1 MKVKHKNLYN
11 IPLLIFLLF
20 FIPFIASG
28 ATEHDNSKMSFTLLG
43 KVYAIAK
50 EEFYGQF
57 DRATILKGSINE
69 VKNFIKKSG
78 KNPDRVPSFQYTGNE
93 EKDIDSFQN
102 TITKTINIYSKEGL
116 REKDILR
123 AALDGLLSSL
133 NDPYTIYMDP
143 AYYKQYN
150 QTMGSSDY
158 SGIGIFIEI
167 NAKKNNRITI
177 VEPIEDYPAYKA
189 GLRAGDEIL
198 EINGIKT
205 KGLDIDKAANL
216 IKGPEG
222 TAVVIK
228 IGREKAS
235 HPIEFEI
242 TRTKIHAKSVVA
254 RTLDGN
260 IGFIRIRIFGETT
273 KDEFEEALSQIDG
286 TKGLIIDL
294 RNNGGG
300 LVEAAVSICSH
311 FIPRGKT
318 IVTIK
323 EKNKEDVKTSEGLT
337 PVNKPVVILVNAYT
351 ASASEITSGALQ
363 DYGIATLVGK
373 NTFGKGCVQSITDL
387 KAEGAVKITI
397 ANYFTP
403 KGRAI
408 HHIGLKPDVTV
419 EMEESLAG
427 KNNDVQL
434 KKAIE
439 MLK

>member
-1 MKVKHKNLYN
+1 MKVKIKNLYN
-11 IPLLIFLLF
+11 IPLIIFLLF
-20 FIPFIASG
+20 FIFFVKAGAS
-28 ATEHDNSKMSFTLLG
+28 EQDNSKMSFSLLG

-50 EEFYGQF
+50 EEFYGHF
-57 DRATILKGSINE
+57 DRAVLLKGSINE

-78 KNPDRVPSFQYTGNE
+78 KNPDMVSSFQYTGNE
-93 EKDIDSFQN
+93 EKDIESFQN
-102 TITKTINIYSKEGL
+102 IITKAINNYKGL
-116 REKDILR
+116 NEKDILR
-123 AALDGLLSSL
+123 AALDGMLSSL
-133 NDPYTIYMDP
+133 KDPYTIYMDP
-143 AYYKQYN
+143 ACYKQYN

-216 IKGPEG
+216 IKGREG
-222 TAVVIK
+222 SFVVIK
-228 IGREKAS
+228 ISREKAS

-242 TRTKIHAKSVVA
+242 TRTKIHAKSVVVK
-254 RTLDGN
+254 TLDGN

-273 KDEFEEALSQIDG
+273 KDEFEEALSQLEG
-286 TKGLIIDL
+286 TKSLIIDL

-300 LVEAAVSICSH
+300 FVEAAVSICSH
-311 FIPRGKT
+311 FIPKGKT
-318 IVTIK
+318 IVVIK
-323 EKNKEDVKTSEGLT
+323 EKNKEDIKVSEGF
-337 PVNKPVVILVNAYT
+337 PSVNKPVVILVNGYT

-363 DYGIATLVGK
+363 DYGIAKLVGK

-419 EMEESLAG
+419 DMDESLVG
-427 KNNDVQL
+427 RNNDVQL

-439 MLK
+439 ILK

>member
-1 MKVKHKNLYN
+1 MNIKNLYN
-11 IPLLIFLLF
+11 ILLLIFLLF
-20 FIPFIASG
+20 FITFIASG

-57 DRATILKGSINE
+57 SREVILKGSINE

-102 TITKTINIYSKEGL
+102 IITKTINIYKGL
-116 REKDILR
+116 NEKDILR
-123 AALDGLLSSL
+123 AALDGMLSSL

-216 IKGPEG
+216 IKGREG
-222 TAVVIK
+222 TVVVIK
-228 IGREKAS
+228 ISREKAS

-254 RTLDGN
+254 KTLDGN
-260 IGFIRIRIFGETT
+260 IGLIRIRIFGETT

-311 FIPRGKT
+311 FIPGGKT

-323 EKNKEDVKTSEGLT
+323 EKNKEDVKTSEGLS

-387 KAEGAVKITI
+387 KSEGAVKITI

-427 KNNDVQL
+427 RNNDVQL

>member
-1 MKVKHKNLYN
+1 MKIKHVYKISL
-11 IPLLIFLLF
+11 LMFLIF
-20 FIPFIASG
+20 FIFSVRAKAS
-28 ATEHDNSKMSFTLLG
+28 EHDNSKMSFTLLG
-43 KVYAIAK
+43 KVFAIAK
-50 EEFYGQF
+50 EEFYGHF
-57 DRATILKGSINE
+57 DREAVLKGSINE
-69 VKNFIKKSG
+69 VKKFIKKSG
-78 KNPDRVPSFQYTGNE
+78 KNPDRIPSFHYTGNE

-102 TITKTINIYSKEGL
+102 AITKIINMYSKEGPG
-116 REKDILR
+116 EKDILR
-123 AALDGLLSSL
+123 AALDGMLASL
-133 NDPYTIYMDP
+133 NDPYTLYMDP

-205 KGLDIDKAANL
+205 KGLDIDRAANL
-216 IKGPEG
+216 IKGREG

-260 IGFIRIRIFGETT
+260 IGFIRIRIYGETT
-273 KDEFEEALSQIDG
+273 KDEFEEALGQLEG

-318 IVTIK
+318 VVTIK
-323 EKNKEDVKTSEGLT
+323 EKNKEDIKVSEGLS
-337 PVNKPVVILVNAYT
+337 PVNKPVVILVNGYT

-363 DYGIATLVGK
+363 DYGIARLVGE

-387 KAEGAVKITI
+387 KTEGAVKITI

-408 HHIGLKPDVTV
+408 HHIGLKPDITV
-419 EMEESLAG
+419 DMDESRAG
-427 KNNDVQL
+427 RDNDVQL
-434 KKAIE
+434 KKAIDI
-439 MLK
+439 LK